1 MFGWFK
7 RRVARR
13 MNNLVRT
20 AQMTI
25 GVGLIQHYGFAD
37 TVSDSEKDAV
47 AKRGSAAANFL
58 NGQPPHE
65 THAGLD
71 LQQIYAEASQWMQD
85 NPTMRELVVQTLR
98 VSWVVDYMVKRGDL
112 PSEERMSILTK
123 FGSEF
128 PNAPDP
134 NSYEALV
141 RRAIGTLPVS
151 SQARVLGLMETG
163 L

>member
-1 MFGWFK
+1 
-7 RRVARR
+7 
-13 MNNLVRT
+13 
-20 AQMTI
+20 
-25 GVGLIQHYGFAD
+25 
-37 TVSDSEKDAV
+37 
-47 AKRGSAAANFL
+47 
-58 NGQPPHE
+58 
-65 THAGLD
+65 
-71 LQQIYAEASQWMQD
+71 MQD